1 MSSAE
6 TVSTSFRVSKE
17 KIERIDAI
25 AASMG
30 RSRNWLLNKA
40 LDDILKNAEKQLDA
54 ANGIDSG
61 VMGLASAMANL
72 TSAINTLAAE
82 RAAQDL
88 ATSATAASRR
98 RATASP

>member
-25 AASMG
+25 ATSMG

-40 LDDILKNAEKQLDA
+40 LDDILDHQAWFVAEVQKGIA
-54 ANGIDSG
+54 AADKG
-61 VMGLASAMANL
+61 
-72 TSAINTLAAE
+72 E
-82 RAAQDL
+82 F
-88 ATSATAASRR
+88 
-98 RATASP
+98 ASPEKVTAIFNKYGA

>member
-25 AASMG
+25 ATSMG

-40 LDDILKNAEKQLDA
+40 LDDILDHQSWFVAEVQKGIA
-54 ANGIDSG
+54 AADKG
-61 VMGLASAMANL
+61 
-72 TSAINTLAAE
+72 E
-82 RAAQDL
+82 F
-88 ATSATAASRR
+88 
-98 RATASP
+98 ASPEKVTAIFNKYGA

>member
-25 AASMG
+25 ATSMG

-40 LDDILKNAEKQLDA
+40 LDDILDHQAWFVAEVQKGIA
-54 ANGIDSG
+54 AADKG
-61 VMGLASAMANL
+61 
-72 TSAINTLAAE
+72 E
-82 RAAQDL
+82 F
-88 ATSATAASRR
+88 
-98 RATASP
+98 ASPETVTAIFNKFGA

>member
-25 AASMG
+25 ATSMG

-40 LDDILKNAEKQLDA
+40 LDDILDHQAWFVAEVQKGIA
-54 ANGIDSG
+54 AADKG
-61 VMGLASAMANL
+61 
-72 TSAINTLAAE
+72 E
-82 RAAQDL
+82 F
-88 ATSATAASRR
+88 
-98 RATASP
+98 ASPENVTAIFNKYGA

>member
-25 AASMG
+25 ATSMG

-40 LDDILKNAEKQLDA
+40 LDDILDHQAWFVAEVQKGIA
-54 ANGIDSG
+54 AADKG
-61 VMGLASAMANL
+61 
-72 TSAINTLAAE
+72 E
-82 RAAQDL
+82 F
-88 ATSATAASRR
+88 
-98 RATASP
+98 ASPEDVTAIFNKYGA